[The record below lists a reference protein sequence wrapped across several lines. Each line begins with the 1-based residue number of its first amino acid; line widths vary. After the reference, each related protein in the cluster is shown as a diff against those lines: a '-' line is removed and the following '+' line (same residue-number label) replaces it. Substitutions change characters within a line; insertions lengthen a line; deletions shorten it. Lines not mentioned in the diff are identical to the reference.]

1 MAHTR
6 KTGKDGRKELRASKE
21 EQIKMLAC
29 LVAENGNLEHARERL
44 ISDYRIKR
52 SIPSFRRV
60 KEHNLELYQQM
71 QAEYV
76 AKIKEGLLQEL
87 WEIARLAAQRMR
99 ERLEEDTV
107 EPRNL
112 PAFMGVSVEKAQL
125 VGGDPTE
132 RVEVKDF
139 WERMEKAV
147 EEQEKRLGIIHS
159 TEDNKEKEAK
169 A

>member
-1 MAHTR
+1 
-6 KTGKDGRKELRASKE
+6 
-21 EQIKMLAC
+21 MLAC
-29 LVAENGNLEHARERL
+29 LVAENGNYEHARNRL
-44 ISDYRIKR
+44 LSTYRIKR
-52 SIPSFRRV
+52 SQPSFKRV
-60 KEHNLELYQQM
+60 KEANLELYQQM

-76 AKIKEGLLQEL
+76 AGLKDGLLQEL
-87 WEIARLAAQRMR
+87 WEIAKLAAQRMK
-99 ERLEEDTV
+99 ERLMDDSV

-112 PAFMGVSVEKAQL
+112 PAFMGVSIEKAQL

-147 EEQEKRLGIIHS
+147 EEQERRLGITTDEPKS
-159 TEDNKEKEAK
+159 DEGK